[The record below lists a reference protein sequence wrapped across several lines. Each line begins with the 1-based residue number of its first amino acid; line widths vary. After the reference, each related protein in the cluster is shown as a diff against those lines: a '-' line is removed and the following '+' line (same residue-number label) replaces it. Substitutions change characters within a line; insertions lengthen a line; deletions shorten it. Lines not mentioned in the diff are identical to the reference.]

1 MVSPNQLIALPLQEA
16 IQYGPLSTPSSCSD
30 NTLSQPTPLLIGLS
44 QTSPSR
50 IPEWSVWQNTGQH
63 KAKQEEFNGG
73 GASAFVSTAYD
84 HPSKTSDDVLG
95 GHNTADRPEHDD
107 DDSGDEPST
116 ASSTSS
122 SGSDDAS
129 GSIMGKCHYYCSH
142 DDNDDNNNHCHC
154 NTTNNNA
161 TISSTPCAAPTTINH
176 CSPSLVVPITSP
188 NGCTQFTMSPLLQ
201 ENHPTGISVSLMI
214 HLVMTTVVP
223 TRYNSHS
230 TNPTVMA
237 WYCHPLLV
245 DSINTWS
252 GSCQ

>member
-1 MVSPNQLIALPLQEA
+1 M
-16 IQYGPLSTPSSCSD
+16 PLSTLSSRSND
-30 NTLSQPTPLLIGLS
+30 TRSHPMLLLIGLN

-50 IPEWSVWQNTGQH
+50 IPERLVRQNEGQH
-63 KAKQEEFNGG
+63 KVKQEEFNGG
-73 GASAFVSTAYD
+73 GASAFVSIAD
-84 HPSKTSDDVLG
+84 KQRSETSNDVLG
-95 GHNTADRPEHDD
+95 DCNTADRPEDNNDD
-107 DDSGDEPST
+107 NSGSEAST

-122 SGSDDAS
+122 SSSDDAS
-129 GSIMGKCHYYCSH
+129 GSVMDGRQYSGSS
-142 DDNDDNNNHCHC
+142 DDNDDNDNHCHC
-154 NTTNNNA
+154 NTTNNNG
-161 TISSTPCAAPTTINH
+161 TVSSTPCTTPTTINH

-237 WYCHPLLV
+237 WYCHPLLLV
-245 DSINTWS
+245 DYINTWS
-252 GSCQ
+252 GSRR